1 MTKDSRYRD
10 QDKVDE
16 ILSPDSPVQKRGFQ
30 TIDKIDLDFD
40 IKGNT
45 YKNTLIPEKSA
56 KSAFGRHRGKSHM
69 MYATDH
75 GPVKPR
81 YKGYVRS
88 GQILFNNIN

>member
-1 MTKDSRYRD
+1 M
-10 QDKVDE
+10 
-16 ILSPDSPVQKRGFQ
+16 QKRGFQ
-30 TIDKIDLDFD
+30 TVEAAELDMD

-56 KSAFGRHRGKSHM
+56 KSAFSRHKGKNYT
-69 MYATDH
+69 MYGQGFVDH

-81 YKGYVRS
+81 YKGYIRS